1 MSAYDGDEETVS
13 CPARI
18 VLVVFNVH
26 IVHCGGWSPYG
37 VFPSVAGR
45 KIPDAVFVDSGLF
58 PLNALSKNQV

>member
-1 MSAYDGDEETVS
+1 MVFLLCQVGKAGGW
-13 CPARI
+13 I